1 MDFQKHW
8 SEVYQNKAPD
18 TVSWYQEKPELSL
31 KLIEETGLSKNARLI
46 DVGAGASNL
55 VDHLLELGYSDLSL
69 MDISAESLEISKKR
83 LGEKSLRLKWLV
95 GDVTKIELPKTA
107 YDIWHDRAVF
117 HFLTEEAQQK
127 AYLEKIMESLAPK
140 GHLII
145 ATFASDGPLQCSGLD
160 VMRYD
165 ATSLE
170 KFFGKDFSLLSS
182 YSESHI
188 TPWTSEQKFIYCHFQ
203 GK

>member
-18 TVSWYQEKPELSL
+18 NVSWYQEKPELSL
-31 KLIEETGLSKNARLI
+31 KLIEGTGLSENARII
-46 DVGAGASNL
+46 DVGAGASTL

-83 LGEKSLRLKWLV
+83 VGEKSLRLKWLV

-127 AYLEKIMESLAPK
+127 AYLEKIRASLAPK

-165 ATSLE
+165 AASLE

-188 TPWTSEQKFIYCHFQ
+188 TPWTSEQKFVYCHFQ
-203 GK
+203 GN